1 MQRVRQGLLYQ
12 KNKERIAMKR
22 TENSTEYNECLAW
35 KIKCKSQKMTE
46 KCLTLLCQSS
56 SRKKDGSY
64 TKPVN
69 INVIVLADKCR
80 SGECKCEQDD
90 YADCFIEVDG
100 HYQPDEY
107 KDIRTGQLIPII
119 KIWATRVEKVD
130 FNSNKE

>member
-1 MQRVRQGLLYQ
+1 
-12 KNKERIAMKR
+12 MKR
-22 TENSTEYNECLAW
+22 TETSEAYNECVRW

-80 SGECKCEQDD
+80 SGECECKQDD
-90 YADCFIEVDG
+90 YTESFIEVDG

-107 KDIRTGQLIPII
+107 KDKSGQLTPII
-119 KIWATRVEKVD
+119 KIWATKVVKVD
-130 FNSNKE
+130 FTANKE